1 MKIIIRNC
9 NVAELDI
16 PLKYATKLYNEFAI
30 RPPNAFYLRTRQRG
44 MQNWDGKIKYITK
57 TGQFKIGLLPSVYK
71 RCIELGIKTIIV
83 DMRQPLPKVS
93 KVVTQIGK
101 HKEKHMTARHGQ
113 FHIFRLTH
121 RMLEEDMIRM
131 LSVSTASQEKV
142 A

>member
-30 RPPNAFYLRTRQRG
+30 RHPNAFYLRTRQRG

-71 RCIELGIKTIIV
+71 RCIELGIKPIIV

-101 HKEKHMTARHGQ
+101 LSLI
-113 FHIFRLTH
+113 HI
-121 RMLEEDMIRM
+121 
-131 LSVSTASQEKV
+131 
-142 A
+142 